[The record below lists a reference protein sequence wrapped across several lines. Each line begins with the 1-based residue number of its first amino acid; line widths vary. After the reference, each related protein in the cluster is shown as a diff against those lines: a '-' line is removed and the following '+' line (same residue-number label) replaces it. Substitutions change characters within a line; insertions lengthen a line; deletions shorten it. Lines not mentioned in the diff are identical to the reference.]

1 MSSLAISPQ
10 QQKVLDVITR
20 RMDAL
25 DAAAGP
31 SVSRILA
38 AADRLP
44 AADRIAV
51 HQRLMSIGSPDTR
64 WASALDDHR

>member
-1 MSSLAISPQ
+1 MSSIAISPAQ
-10 QQKVLDVITR
+10 ERVLELITR
-20 RMDAL
+20 RLDAL
-25 DAAAGP
+25 DVAAGP
-31 SVSRILA
+31 SVSCILA
-38 AADRLP
+38 AAYRLP